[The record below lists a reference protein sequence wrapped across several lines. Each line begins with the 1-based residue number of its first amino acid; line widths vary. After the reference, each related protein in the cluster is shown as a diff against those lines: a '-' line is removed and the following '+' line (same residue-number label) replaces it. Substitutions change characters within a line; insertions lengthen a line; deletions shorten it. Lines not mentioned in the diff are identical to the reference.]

1 MSTCIET
8 RIPTVA
14 IQILHALKEGNTQEA
29 LRYFTMVR
37 DIIQYEQGAVANA
50 ENSVEI
56 SERDIAQRVL
66 DDLRSDPRFRGLDQV
81 PMNTDSWTAWV
92 ATHTLPPK
100 GPYIARVIY
109 DYDPCLT
116 AGSSISTITGTGVG
130 VAIAVVGALGLV
142 ALLLMSS
149 QTPKS

>member
-50 ENSVEI
+50 ENSVAV
-56 SERDIAQRVL
+56 SESEVAQRIL
-66 DDLRSDPRFRGLDQV
+66 ADLRSDPPFVSLAQV
-81 PMNTDSWTAWV
+81 PATFDSWTAWA
-92 ATHTLPPK
+92 ATHPLPPK
-100 GPYIARVIY
+100 GPDIARVIY
-109 DYDPCLT
+109 DYDPCLSPPAET
-116 AGSSISTITGTGVG
+116 STGSSMIWLAGAGV
-130 VAIAVVGALGLV
+130 LGLAAV
-142 ALLLMSS
+142 LFLS
-149 QTPKS
+149 TKR

>member
-1 MSTCIET
+1 MPTCIET

-50 ENSVEI
+50 EGSVEI

-66 DDLRSDPRFRGLDQV
+66 DDLRSDPQFASLAQV
-81 PMNTDSWTAWV
+81 PVRMDSWATWA
-92 ATHTLPPK
+92 ATHPLPPK

-109 DYDPCLT
+109 DYDPCLSVPVESST
-116 AGSSISTITGTGVG
+116 GSSVLWLAG
-130 VAIAVVGALGLV
+130 AGALGLAAV
-142 ALLLMSS
+142 LFLSTKA
-149 QTPKS
+149 K